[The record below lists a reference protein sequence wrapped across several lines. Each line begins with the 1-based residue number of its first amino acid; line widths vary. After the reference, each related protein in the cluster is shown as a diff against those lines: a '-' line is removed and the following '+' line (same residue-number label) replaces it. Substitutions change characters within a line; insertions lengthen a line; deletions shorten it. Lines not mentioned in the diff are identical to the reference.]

1 MFSPRHQF
9 IRIKRTGRLA
19 ILRAVCLGG
28 ILLATFCALAQ
39 KPTPDSSSSAPT
51 IRSAAAALAAGDS
64 KRADAELTAI
74 LRADP
79 GDVHALNL
87 LGILRAQ
94 QSRISEAEEFF
105 KKAIS
110 IQPDFASAQA
120 GLGLV
125 YLQMGQDDLAIPPLQ
140 QALKLDPGREDAQR
154 ALVNIWRSQAHVAA
168 NSGDLEKALAVLIS
182 ARKLSPDDADLQF
195 DFGMVALRMSLF
207 PDAVDAFKQTLRLR
221 PDDASALYGL
231 GRAQIALAKFD
242 DAEQSFAHYIQ
253 LRPNDASG
261 HYAWGFVLQA
271 LQRTVEARDEY
282 EKSIA
287 IQPQQTESYYQLGV
301 IELDTGDLHAAA
313 RQFSRVLGR
322 APQHA
327 GSLTG
332 MGRIRFQEKDYDE
345 AVSLLTRAVAS
356 NPRLREAHYYLGLA
370 DARLGRKED
379 SEKQLAIASQ
389 IEHEEVEKHQNVIR
403 ILNLDQLE
411 APDEKSNT
419 SH

>member
-1 MFSPRHQF
+1 M
-9 IRIKRTGRLA
+9 GL
-19 ILRAVCLGG
+19 ILRAVCLCG
-28 ILLATFCALAQ
+28 ILLATFSALAQ
-39 KPTPDSSSSAPT
+39 RPSSDSSTVPSV
-51 IRSAAAALAAGDS
+51 RSAAAALASGDS

-74 LRADP
+74 LRAEP
-79 GDVHALNL
+79 NDVHALNL

-94 QSRISEAEEFF
+94 QQRNRDAEELF
-105 KKAIS
+105 KKAIT
-110 IQPDFASAQA
+110 IQPDFAAARA

-154 ALVNIWRSQAHVAA
+154 ALVGIWRRQAHLAA
-168 NSGDLEKALAVLIS
+168 SSGDLEKALALLIS
-182 ARKLSPDDADLQF
+182 ARKLVADDADLQF

-242 DAEQSFAHYIQ
+242 DAAQSFEGYIE
-253 LRPNDASG
+253 LRPDDASG
-261 HYAWGFVLQA
+261 HYASGFALQA
-271 LQRTVEARDEY
+271 LQRTPEAREEY

-301 IELDTGDLHAAA
+301 MALDAGDLHAAA

-322 APQHA
+322 APQHGGA
-327 GSLTG
+327 LTG
-332 MGRIRFQEKDYDE
+332 MGRVRFQEKDYSE
-345 AVSLLTRAVAS
+345 AASFLTKAATS
-356 NPRLREAHYYLGLA
+356 NPRLREAHYYLGLT
-370 DARLGRKED
+370 DARLGRKDD
-379 SEKQLAIASQ
+379 SQKELALAAQ
-389 IEHEEVEKHQNVIR
+389 IEHEEVEKHQNVLR

-411 APDEKSNT
+411 GQEPESDR
-419 SH
+419 